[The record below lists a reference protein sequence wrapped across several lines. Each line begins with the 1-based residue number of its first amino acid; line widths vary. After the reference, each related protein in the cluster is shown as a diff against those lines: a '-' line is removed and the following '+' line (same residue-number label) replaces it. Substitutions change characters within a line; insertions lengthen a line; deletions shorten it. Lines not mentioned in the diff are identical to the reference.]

1 VDVGDAGRDSIVSTS
16 CCVSA
21 LQSEIE
27 FISFSFSGVGVDL
40 LRIRGA
46 TCRGDNFVIRAA
58 VLLGLTVGEGALIL
72 VTKSSKLGRSK

>member
-46 TCRGDNFVIRAA
+46 TCRGDSFVIRAA
-58 VLLGLTVGEGALIL
+58 VLLGLSVGEALI
-72 VTKSSKLGRSK
+72 TKSSKLGRSK

>member
-16 CCVSA
+16 CCVDS

-58 VLLGLTVGEGALIL
+58 VLLGLSVGEALI
-72 VTKSSKLGRSK
+72 TKSSKLGRSK

>member
-1 VDVGDAGRDSIVSTS
+1 MDVGDAGRDSIVSTS
-16 CCVSA
+16 CCVDS
-21 LQSEIE
+21 LDSKIE

-58 VLLGLTVGEGALIL
+58 VLLGLSVGEALI
-72 VTKSSKLGRSK
+72 TKSSKLGRSK